1 MIGASMPSLP
11 KVLSLWTVCILMRT
25 FVSSITDLAATL
37 SGGMSATD
45 LGSTLSSGVTKI
57 IEAKKQGLGEL
68 YKKSGLNLV
77 ARADQKLFDSGQL
90 AKNERKQNLAKS
102 KDEQKVKEKMLKD
115 GNKAVSKYKVQ
126 NAEKFSKMS
135 EADKR
140 ATLTDVKKN
149 AMRQRKERDR
159 VRHIS
164 DVLERITRTSCELQC
179 LQPQV
184 INLSKF

>member
-1 MIGASMPSLP
+1 LFKQTKTFFDNWINSLIGFSLQQIFLVFTLTLFNTFLYLIIKLNLGYTVCWDNVWQIPIGKQMITLFSFWTPQDSPSIINSSVEVNMIGASMPSLP

-90 AKNERKQNLAKS
+90 AKNERKQ
-102 KDEQKVKEKMLKD
+102 VK
-115 GNKAVSKYKVQ
+115 
-126 NAEKFSKMS
+126 
-135 EADKR
+135 R
-140 ATLTDVKKN
+140 W
-149 AMRQRKERDR
+149 
-159 VRHIS
+159 
-164 DVLERITRTSCELQC
+164 
-179 LQPQV
+179 
-184 INLSKF
+184 